1 MRSPRDS
8 FHKRTSVHCLEVNGN
23 PKFYGLYRKY
33 LASNFKVLRS
43 YKGADANT
51 SSGQVHK
58 LGMCKIK
65 IIKTG
70 KENSSKDEIKL
81 GRKQRLARS
90 ENKKQVN
97 SVSNMVLSYGK
108 KASLRVNEDSVA
120 ITCDKSGG
128 GYQLGF
134 KIEGKNS
141 NLSSNA
147 YVAAG
152 GKLDLGQIVN
162 DLNAKN
168 RSVSINDGMSYQ
180 KDKSNT
186 TYNYSLEVK

>member
-1 MRSPRDS
+1 MCRI
-8 FHKRTSVHCLEVNGN
+8 
-23 PKFYGLYRKY
+23 
-33 LASNFKVLRS
+33 KV
-43 YKGADANT
+43 
-51 SSGQVHK
+51 
-58 LGMCKIK
+58 
-65 IIKTG
+65 IKTG
-70 KENSSKDEIKL
+70 KETAKKDEVKF
-81 GRKQRLARS
+81 GRKKRLART
-90 ENKKQVN
+90 ERKADIN

-108 KASLRVNEDSVA
+108 KASLRVNEDSIS
-120 ITCDKSGG
+120 ITCEKSGG
-128 GYQLGF
+128 GFQMGF
-134 KIEGKNS
+134 KIEGKNN

-162 DLNAKN
+162 DLNEKN